1 MDNEEL
7 SVYLLKEWAV
17 EALPRSSM
25 EELLEKLTVMI
36 NDLIDRNIGR
46 LLSLL
51 YTIDINEKKL
61 KTLLQA
67 NAGEDA
73 GRIIAQLII
82 ERQLQKIKTRKEF
95 KPGEATGSDE
105 ERW

>member
-7 SVYLLKEWAV
+7 SVYLLQEWAV
-17 EALPRSSM
+17 EALPRPSM
-25 EELLEKLTVMI
+25 DELLEKLTARI
-36 NDLIDRNIGR
+36 NDLIDRNIDR

-51 YTIDINEKKL
+51 YTIDISEKKL

-73 GRIIAQLII
+73 GRIIARLII

-95 KPGEATGSDE
+95 KPGEASGPDE